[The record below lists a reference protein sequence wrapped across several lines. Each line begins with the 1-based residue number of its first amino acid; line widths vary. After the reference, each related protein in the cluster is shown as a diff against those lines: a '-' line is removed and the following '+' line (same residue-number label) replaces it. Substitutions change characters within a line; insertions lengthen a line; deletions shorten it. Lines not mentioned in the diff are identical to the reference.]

1 MPKKPIIISIIVLL
15 VFVFVYQTFIKKSEP
30 EFTLVSVVRGDVTE
44 EVSETG
50 QVQKGDKV
58 NLGFKNAGR
67 LEAIYEWK
75 LGKRIF

>member
-30 EFTLVSVVRGDVTE
+30 EFTLVSVVRGDVAE

-67 LEAIYEWK
+67 LEAIYAK
-75 LGKRIF
+75 VG